1 MVFFREKFFCVPKVV
16 PKKLL
21 GSCIPLVN
29 LWCIVAFPCQL
40 RVHNGFL
47 SQLTLQTIF
56 STTCAAIKST
66 PKSHELFRG
75 PRTPCRAQGI
85 SCKCQQVYKSQKNRF
100 LPVGQGDSAS
110 LREPS
115 ASTPYTLHQKSPS
128 KAIFLAQS
136 KIFHYLCTRN

>member
-21 GSCIPLVN
+21 GSCIPIVN

-40 RVHNGFL
+40 RVHNRFL

-85 SCKCQQVYKSQKNRF
+85 SCKCQQVYKSQKIDF
-100 LPVGQGDSAS
+100 CPKGQEIVLLISS
-110 LREPS
+110 PL

-128 KAIFLAQS
+128 KAIFLAQF
-136 KIFHYLCTRN
+136 KIIHHLCTV

>member
-1 MVFFREKFFCVPKVV
+1 MAISPQKCCQIAKKIHISMLMTCKREVLKINRFPLVVFFREKFFCVPKVV

-85 SCKCQQVYKSQKNRF
+85 SCKCQQVYKSQK
-100 LPVGQGDSAS
+100 
-110 LREPS
+110 
-115 ASTPYTLHQKSPS
+115 K
-128 KAIFLAQS
+128 
-136 KIFHYLCTRN
+136 